1 MAEIPEIIKYSRQM
15 DTVLSGKK
23 ISSLTL
29 LQEKNLN
36 IPPDEFIERCLGRTV
51 KSVGHKGK
59 WFVLRL
65 DGGENI
71 LISLGMGADILY
83 FEDGGPQGKYQVRLD
98 FAGGTGFSI
107 RYWWFGRFLLVTDEE
122 LPNERSTKDIGLDP
136 FDLKF
141 SYEHFKALFA
151 GKKTQIK
158 AFLLDQK
165 NIGGIG
171 NMYMHDILFLA
182 GLHPKTKI
190 SDMKEE
196 SFQKLYKSILQV
208 LKSGLDGGTF
218 DYEMDFFGNP
228 GPLTNEHF
236 IIAYR
241 ENGHCPDCGST
252 IEFIKTGSTSS
263 YICPQCQML

>member
-1 MAEIPEIIKYSRQM
+1 MAEIPEIIKYSGQM
-15 DTVLSGKK
+15 NAVLTGRE
-23 ISSLTL
+23 ISSLSL
-29 LQEKNLN
+29 YQEKNLN
-36 IPPDEFIERCLGRTV
+36 IPPDEFIRRCLGRTV

-59 WFVLRL
+59 WFIIYL

-71 LISLGMGADILY
+71 LISLGMGADILH
-83 FEDGGPQGKYQVRLD
+83 FGGGGPQGKHQVRVD
-98 FAGGTGFSI
+98 FTDGSGFSI
-107 RYWWFGRFLLVTDEE
+107 RFWWFGRFLLVTDAE
-122 LPNERSTKDIGLDP
+122 LPNEPSTKEIGIDP
-136 FDLKF
+136 FDPTF
-141 SYEHFKALFA
+141 SYEHFRALFA

-196 SFQKLYKSILQV
+196 SFRKLYGSILQV
-208 LKSGLDGGTF
+208 LRSGLEGGTF
-218 DYEMDFFGNP
+218 EYEMDFFGKP
-228 GPLTNEHF
+228 GPLTNDHF
-236 IIAYR
+236 MIAYK
-241 ENGHCPDCGST
+241 ENGHCPNCGSD

-263 YICPQCQML
+263 YICPQCQKL